1 MKIKL
6 IFYVYLNINYK
17 ILKQKMFNLIELK
30 SLKDINDAIALSETH
45 VVVIDCYTI
54 WCGPCKLLT
63 PKLDKLQ
70 LKYDK
75 SNSKVQCYKLNLEEN
90 EEIKKW
96 ADENK
101 VESVPT
107 IFIFKKGTDVTI
119 VEGANIDKIEKEV
132 NEKLNTNK

>member
-1 MKIKL
+1 M
-6 IFYVYLNINYK
+6 
-17 ILKQKMFNLIELK
+17 
-30 SLKDINDAIALSETH
+30 
-45 VVVIDCYTI
+45 IDCYTS
-54 WCGPCKLLT
+54 WCGPCKILT

-75 SNSKVQCYKLNLEEN
+75 TNAKVQCYKLNLEEN

-107 IFIFKKGTDVTI
+107 IFIYKKGTDASR
-119 VEGANIDKIEKEV
+119 VEGANIDKIEKEI
-132 NEKLNTNK
+132 NEKLNTK

>member
-1 MKIKL
+1 
-6 IFYVYLNINYK
+6 
-17 ILKQKMFNLIELK
+17 MFNLIELK
-30 SLKDINDAIALSETH
+30 NIKEINAALELSETH
-45 VVVIDCYTI
+45 VVVIDCYTS
-54 WCGPCKLLT
+54 WCGPCKILT

-75 SNSKVQCYKLNLEEN
+75 INAKVQCYKLNLEEN
-90 EEIKKW
+90 DEIKKW

-107 IFIFKKGTDVTI
+107 IFIYKKETDVTI
-119 VEGANIDKIEKEV
+119 VEVANIDKIEKAI

>member
-1 MKIKL
+1 
-6 IFYVYLNINYK
+6 
-17 ILKQKMFNLIELK
+17 MFNLIELK
-30 SLKDINDAIALSETH
+30 NIKEINAALALSETH
-45 VVVIDCYTI
+45 VVVIDCYTS
-54 WCGPCKLLT
+54 WCGPCKILT

-75 SNSKVQCYKLNLEEN
+75 INAKVQCYKLNLEEN
-90 EEIKKW
+90 DEIKKW

-107 IFIFKKGTDVTI
+107 IFIYKKETDVTI
-119 VEGANIDKIEKEV
+119 VEGANIDKIEKAI